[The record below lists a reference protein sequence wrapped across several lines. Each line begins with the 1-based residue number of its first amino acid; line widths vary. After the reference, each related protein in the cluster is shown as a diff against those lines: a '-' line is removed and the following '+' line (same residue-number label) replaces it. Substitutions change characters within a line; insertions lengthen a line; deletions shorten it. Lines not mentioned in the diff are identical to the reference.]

1 MARDWLSI
9 TWFTVVTYHVFVN
22 LISAEHCG
30 MASSENGKI
39 LQGHTFK
46 SLETKSPLDCVLH
59 CNAETRCQSIN
70 FEMLTGRCELNNRTK
85 DARLEDFVAKE
96 GHIYAKRW
104 LRRVPL
110 GSLFPKIERSE
121 GAVMVSGKH
130 WVYSSAAAGRVT
142 LVDCDVDLIDDQDEC
157 QSELTHSCHSDA
169 TCQNT
174 VGSYQCVCKDGF
186 YGDGKTTCNALATGE
201 GCSSYKWLTEA
212 NRHRDA
218 VSSTVLCDRNFIT
231 KKAWYRFANESG
243 NQMAT
248 TCVPM
253 NKCYTH
259 APGWLNGSHPEVHEG
274 IVTRRVCFHWSNKC
288 CNWETN
294 IRLRNCGPFY
304 SYELTSTPTCQLR
317 YCGE

>member
-1 MARDWLSI
+1 MKQNLFQNRFVRLV
-9 TWFTVVTYHVFVN
+9 FTSSFADVN
-22 LISAEHCG
+22 WAGVI
-30 MASSENGKI
+30 
-39 LQGHTFK
+39 
-46 SLETKSPLDCVLH
+46 
-59 CNAETRCQSIN
+59 
-70 FEMLTGRCELNNRTK
+70 
-85 DARLEDFVAKE
+85 
-96 GHIYAKRW
+96 IY
-104 LRRVPL
+104 
-110 GSLFPKIERSE
+110 LFFS
-121 GAVMVSGKH
+121 V
-130 WVYSSAAAGRVT
+130 
-142 LVDCDVDLIDDQDEC
+142 
-157 QSELTHSCHSDA
+157 
-169 TCQNT
+169 
-174 VGSYQCVCKDGF
+174 
-186 YGDGKTTCNALATGE
+186 TGE

-274 IVTRRVCFHWSNKC
+274 IVTRRICFHWSNKC

-304 SYELTSTPTCQLR
+304 SYELTRTPGCSLR

>member
-1 MARDWLSI
+1 METEKQPVMRW
-9 TWFTVVTYHVFVN
+9 VGVHN
-22 LISAEHCG
+22 
-30 MASSENGKI
+30 
-39 LQGHTFK
+39 
-46 SLETKSPLDCVLH
+46 ETKFISKPLCYASRYLAFSLQVFPTS
-59 CNAETRCQSIN
+59 TRQA
-70 FEMLTGRCELNNRTK
+70 LLLN
-85 DARLEDFVAKE
+85 
-96 GHIYAKRW
+96 
-104 LRRVPL
+104 
-110 GSLFPKIERSE
+110 LFFS
-121 GAVMVSGKH
+121 
-130 WVYSSAAAGRVT
+130 
-142 LVDCDVDLIDDQDEC
+142 
-157 QSELTHSCHSDA
+157 
-169 TCQNT
+169 
-174 VGSYQCVCKDGF
+174 
-186 YGDGKTTCNALATGE
+186 ATGE

-259 APGWLNGSHPEVHEG
+259 APGWLNGSHPEGHEG